1 MTKIKRRWEIVVFPI
16 YRTRFWRFEIH
27 KPFGKFGVFLRKTWI
42 GPVCYKKWADPRS
55 VSSVSRAVRIV
66 REISPGVWG

>member
-1 MTKIKRRWEIVVFPI
+1 MNRRWEIFIFPP

-27 KPFGKFGVFLRKTWI
+27 KPFGKFGVFLHKTWI
-42 GPVCYKKWADPRS
+42 GPVCHKKWADPRS